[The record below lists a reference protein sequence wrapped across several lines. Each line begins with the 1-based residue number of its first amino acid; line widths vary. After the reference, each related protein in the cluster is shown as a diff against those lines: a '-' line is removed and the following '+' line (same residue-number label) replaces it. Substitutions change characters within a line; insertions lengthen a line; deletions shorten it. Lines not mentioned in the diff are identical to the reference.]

1 MPVDN
6 YVKNTWKGRDS
17 MKTFSITDIGMR
29 RSMNQDAM
37 FTSEIPV
44 GNLPNLFLVADG
56 MGGHNAGEYAS
67 SHAVETIVAVAGE
80 SKETEIAGILDE
92 AIRKANQ
99 VLIEKA
105 REDASMRGMGT
116 TIVAAVIKENKLF
129 VANVGDSRLY
139 IVNQEMKQI
148 TRDHSLVEEMVRLGG
163 LDKETAREHPDK
175 NIITRAVGAE
185 PNIEID
191 FFEAVLNEQ
200 DEVLL
205 CSDGLTNMIEDEDIR
220 RIMKSQRDIAEQV
233 EKLVET
239 ANANGG
245 KDNIT
250 VVVIEPFQD

>member
-1 MPVDN
+1 
-6 YVKNTWKGRDS
+6 
-17 MKTFSITDIGMR
+17 MKTFSITDIGLR

-67 SHAVETIVAVAGE
+67 SHAVETIVAVARQSG
-80 SKETEIAGILDE
+80 ETEIARILNE
-92 AIRKANQ
+92 AIEKANQ
-99 VLIEKA
+99 ALLKKA
-105 REDASMRGMGT
+105 EEDASMRGMGT
-116 TIVAAVIKENKLF
+116 TIVAAVIVDDRLF

-139 IVNQEMKQI
+139 IVNQEMRQI

-163 LDKETAREHPDK
+163 IDKETAREHPDK

-185 PNIEID
+185 SRIEID
-191 FFEAVLNEQ
+191 FFEAGLKGE
-200 DEVLL
+200 DTVLL

-220 RIMKSQRDIAEQV
+220 RIMKSQRDIAEQA

-250 VVVIEPFQD
+250 VVVIEPFQN

>member
-1 MPVDN
+1 
-6 YVKNTWKGRDS
+6 
-17 MKTFSITDIGMR
+17 MKTFSITDIGLH

-67 SHAVETIVAVAGE
+67 SHAVKTIVDVAE
-80 SKETEIAGILDE
+80 KSRETDVTMILKD
-92 AIRKANQ
+92 AIIQANKA
-99 VLIEKA
+99 LIEKA
-105 REDASMRGMGT
+105 KEDVSMKGMGT
-116 TIVAAVIKENKLF
+116 TIVAAVIDKERLF
-129 VANVGDSRLY
+129 AANVGDSRLY
-139 IVNQEMKQI
+139 IVDQEIRQV
-148 TRDHSLVEEMVRLGG
+148 TRDHSLVQEMVRLGE

-175 NIITRAVGAE
+175 NIITRAVGAVPE
-185 PNIEID
+185 IEID
-191 FFEAVLNEQ
+191 FFEAGLKES

-220 RIMKSQRDIAEQV
+220 RIMKSQRDIAEQA

-250 VVVIEPFQD
+250 VVVIEPFGD